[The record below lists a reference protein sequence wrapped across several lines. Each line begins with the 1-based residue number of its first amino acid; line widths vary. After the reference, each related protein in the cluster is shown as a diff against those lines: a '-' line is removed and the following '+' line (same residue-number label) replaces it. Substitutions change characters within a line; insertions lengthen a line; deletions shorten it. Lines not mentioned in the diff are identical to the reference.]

1 VVVGPVV
8 RRLREARGLQQTAL
22 AKHAGVSRITLNRI
36 ESGVQDPTLSTLERI
51 ARALGVRVRDLLPPE
66 GRRSRR

>member
-1 VVVGPVV
+1 MEVGPVV
-8 RRLREARGLQQTAL
+8 RRLREARGLSQTAL
-22 AKHAGVSRITLNRI
+22 AREATVSRITLVRI
-36 ESGVQDPTLSTLERI
+36 EGGTQDPTLSTLGRI